1 MYRFKIFLIML
12 FKRNY
17 FYFYLPNFKQFVF
30 IFGLWFRYIS
40 YKSRNIFKLM
50 SNCLTSKWSI
60 QLNYIQIFC
69 ISSKYAKCQNFLVP
83 GFSITKIAH
92 FLYWL
97 KIKEFKMW
105 KTSFKYP
112 FKQVRGCH
120 HRDHMVVG
128 FTSTCAISAYH
139 HYSCEMESRSWQGV
153 FDTILCDK
161 VCQ

>member
-12 FKRNY
+12 FKRN
-17 FYFYLPNFKQFVF
+17 YFYLPNFKQFVF

-105 KTSFKYP
+105 KTSFMYP

-120 HRDHMVVG
+120 HHDHMVVG

-153 FDTILCDK
+153 FDTTLCDK

>member
-17 FYFYLPNFKQFVF
+17 FYFYLPNLKQFVF

-105 KTSFKYP
+105 KTSFMYP

-120 HRDHMVVG
+120 HHDHMVVG

-153 FDTILCDK
+153 FDTTLCDK